1 MRVKDIC
8 AILGVTR
15 NGLYWM
21 LENNDLQNHAKRKPS
36 GRWAIDDTA
45 VEMLR
50 DIRKKSKKVIVEI
63 APADPHAAETI
74 RGMQSEIT
82 RLNQQ
87 LELMKMKYNQGLY
100 LRNSIE
106 DIAKESEVL
115 DISTGRELLRLV
127 SCFDKETSN
136 SVVLKELKAS
146 KKHN

>member
-8 AILGVTR
+8 ETLDVTR

-21 LENNDLQNHAKRKPS
+21 LEHNDLQDHAKRKPS
-36 GRWAIDDTA
+36 GRWMIDDTA

-50 DIRKKSKKVIVEI
+50 AIRKKSKKVIVEV
-63 APADPHAAETI
+63 APPDPHAAETI
-74 RGMQSEIT
+74 RGMQYEIT

-87 LELMKMKYNQGLY
+87 VELMKMKYNQGVY

-115 DISTGRELLRLV
+115 DILIRRELLRLV
-127 SCFDKETSN
+127 RCFDKETSD

>member
-1 MRVKDIC
+1 MKVKDIC
-8 AILGVTR
+8 ATLGVTR

-21 LENNDLQNHAKRKPS
+21 LENNDLQGHAKRKPS
-36 GRWAIDDTA
+36 GRWMIDDTA

-50 DIRKKSKKVIVEI
+50 EIRKKSKKVIIEI
-63 APADPHAAETI
+63 APVDPHAAETI
-74 RGMQSEIT
+74 RGMQLEIA

-115 DISTGRELLRLV
+115 DISTKKELLRLV

-136 SVVLKELKAS
+136 LVRSM
-146 KKHN
+146 

>member
-8 AILGVTR
+8 ATLGVTR

-21 LENNDLQNHAKRKPS
+21 LENNDLQGHAKRKPS
-36 GRWAIDDTA
+36 GRWMIDDTA

-50 DIRKKSKKVIVEI
+50 EIHKKSKKVIIEI

-74 RGMQSEIT
+74 HGMQLEIA

-87 LELMKMKYNQGLY
+87 LEIMKLKHDQGVY

-115 DISTGRELLRLV
+115 DVSTRRELLRLV

-136 SVVLKELKAS
+136 SVRGM
-146 KKHN
+146 

>member
-8 AILGVTR
+8 ETLDVTR

-21 LENNDLQNHAKRKPS
+21 LEHNDLQDHAKRKPS
-36 GRWAIDDTA
+36 GRWMIDDTA

-50 DIRKKSKKVIVEI
+50 AIRKKSKKVIVEV

-74 RGMQSEIT
+74 RGMQYEIT

-87 LELMKMKYNQGLY
+87 VELMKMKYNQGVY

-115 DISTGRELLRLV
+115 DVSIRRELLRLV
-127 SCFDKETSN
+127 SCFDKETSD

>member
-1 MRVKDIC
+1 MKVKDIC
-8 AILGVTR
+8 ATLGVTR

-21 LENNDLQNHAKRKPS
+21 LENNDLQGHAKRKHS
-36 GRWAIDDTA
+36 GRWMIDDTA

-50 DIRKKSKKVIVEI
+50 KIRKKSKKVIIEI

-74 RGMQSEIT
+74 RGMQFEIA

-87 LELMKMKYNQGLY
+87 LEIMKLKHDQGVY

-115 DISTGRELLRLV
+115 DVSTRRELLRLV

-136 SVVLKELKAS
+136 SVRGM
-146 KKHN
+146 

>member
-1 MRVKDIC
+1 MKVKDIC
-8 AILGVTR
+8 ATLGVTR

-21 LENNDLQNHAKRKPS
+21 LENNDLQGHAKRKPS
-36 GRWAIDDTA
+36 GRWMIDDTA

-50 DIRKKSKKVIVEI
+50 EIQKKSKKVIIEI

-74 RGMQSEIT
+74 RGMQLEIA

-87 LELMKMKYNQGLY
+87 LKIMKLKHDQGVY

-115 DISTGRELLRLV
+115 DISTRRELLRLV

-136 SVVLKELKAS
+136 SVRGM
-146 KKHN
+146 